1 MKREFLKELE
11 LEDEVIQKIKAEYG
25 KGIQKE
31 NEQLKEL
38 EIQVETLQEQLKAR
52 DNDLEELKQSA
63 GSNEELQAKYSELET
78 KYQQEQQDW
87 TSKLETIRKDSIL
100 ELALTKANAKNIKAT
115 KALLDLEKLKL
126 EEDKLVGLDEQLEN
140 LRKTEAYLFGGEQP
154 EQKKI
159 VRGGNQDPKPSGES
173 DGRDWRQNLA
183 RNLEKK

>member
-11 LEDEVIQKIKAEYG
+11 LEDEVIQKIMAEHG
-25 KGIQKE
+25 KSVQKE
-31 NEQLKEL
+31 NDQLKEL
-38 EIQVETLQEQLKAR
+38 ESQVENLHEQIKTR
-52 DNDLEELKQSA
+52 DNDLEELKKA
-63 GSNEELQAKYSELET
+63 TGSNEELQTKYSELET

-87 TSKLETIRKDSIL
+87 TSKLDSIRKDSML
-100 ELALTKANAKNIKAT
+100 ELALTKAKAKNIKAT
-115 KALLDLEKLKL
+115 KALLNLEELKL

-159 VRGGNQDPKPSGES
+159 VRGGNQDPKQSGES

-183 RNLEKK
+183 KNLEKK